1 MTTTR
6 REFVDEKAKEA
17 ADRLGL
23 DYETYHELH
32 SKDTERTWKKVQ
44 CGFDLSK
51 AVARIAQM
59 GTLIALSTKDCGA
72 HNFEVNGHQGKTK
85 CAIDVTG
92 AIASAGIASSMIT
105 LSVINCPGAL
115 GYTRAMSERLCAAA
129 ISDVVT
135 ATTYIGTSIASV
147 QSTRALFG
155 SSWHLGWWPPRSTQP
170 APKASCVTQHLHPT
184 DESASDGL

>member
-1 MTTTR
+1 MSSKHVSPKLHEER
-6 REFVDEKAKEA
+6 LRKEFVDEKAKEA

-23 DYETYHELH
+23 DYETYHDLH
-32 SKDTERTWKKVQ
+32 KKDTERTWKKVQ

-51 AVARIAQM
+51 AVARFAQM

-85 CAIDVTG
+85 CTIDVTG

-115 GYTRAMSERLCAAA
+115 DYTRAMSERLCAASIIDLVSA
-129 ISDVVT
+129 
-135 ATTYIGTSIASV
+135 ATYIGTSIASV
-147 QSTRALFG
+147 QSTCG
-155 SSWHLGWWPPRSTQP
+155 SLDNYPGVPGT
-170 APKASCVTQHLHPT
+170 
-184 DESASDGL
+184 